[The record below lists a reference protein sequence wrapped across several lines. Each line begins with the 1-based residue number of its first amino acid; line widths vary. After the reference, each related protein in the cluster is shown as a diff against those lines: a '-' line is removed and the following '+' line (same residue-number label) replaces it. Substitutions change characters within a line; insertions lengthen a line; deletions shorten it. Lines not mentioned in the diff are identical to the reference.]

1 MVYLN
6 NNTEEQ
12 TVYIP
17 RTEINTD
24 IYTSSGEID
33 LTDYYTKEEVDELI
47 ENVEVDINLDG
58 YATEQWV
65 RQQGYVTDSDVND
78 YVGNEIGQLE
88 EIINTKQDKLVSG
101 TNLKTINGESLLGE
115 GDITVGSGG
124 SDGEQEVYLEELA
137 YSMTV
142 EQFERIYGLCQ
153 SGKTVLGNCGGGIF
167 PLSILDYADKRYI
180 SFIEFRAGSIYYNY
194 FELAT
199 DSSSVNRNVTKI
211 LNNNELYQYNNAD
224 DGDGYKMVF
233 PSDIYGSFLQAV
245 RTANANSLSP
255 VSIDETNQVMT
266 AILGDK
272 LFIWDFINGEV
283 EGSYCYPEIIDLTN
297 HYTKEEIDATLGD
310 INNIL
315 NTI

>member
-33 LTDYYTKEEVDELI
+33 LTDYYTKEEIDELI

-65 RQQGYVTDSDVND
+65 EDKTYATEQYVEDKGYV
-78 YVGNEIGQLE
+78 
-88 EIINTKQDKLVSG
+88 VS

-124 SDGEQEVYLEELA
+124 SGSDAEQEVYLEELA
-137 YSMTV
+137 DSMTV

-153 SGKTVLGNCGGGIF
+153 SGKTVLGKYNGGIF
-167 PLSILDYADKRYI
+167 PLSILYYESIDIRYI
-180 SFIEFRAGSIYYNY
+180 SFIEYRAGWIYYHS
-194 FELAT
+194 FVLAT
-199 DSSSVNRNVTKI
+199 DNSGVGHNTTNI
-211 LNNNELYQYNNAD
+211 LDGNKLYKTIYAY
-224 DGDGYKMVF
+224 DGYKMAF
-233 PSDIYGSFLQAV
+233 QSDIGGSFLQAV
-245 RTANANSLSP
+245 RILNANSLSP
-255 VSIDETNQVMT
+255 LSIDETNQVMT
-266 AILGDK
+266 AILGGK

-310 INNIL
+310 INSIL
-315 NTI
+315 STI